1 MIYIKGCWIGML
13 KTGLGVQ
20 LRSSSPN
27 CALHFFSIFVKDYF
41 VTKVCSLKQ
50 KNAVFFLSLSI
61 ESSTNTE
68 EKFVMISL
76 TWASRQIASLES
88 STQKNLLET
97 LNSYELAITNLLTTR
112 KRFDTII
119 FDVCKLVFNVRN
131 RTLGNISK

>member
-20 LRSSSPN
+20 LRSSSPKL
-27 CALHFFSIFVKDYF
+27 CFTLFFNFVKDYF

-76 TWASRQIASLES
+76 T
-88 STQKNLLET
+88 
-97 LNSYELAITNLLTTR
+97 
-112 KRFDTII
+112 
-119 FDVCKLVFNVRN
+119 
-131 RTLGNISK
+131 

>member
-20 LRSSSPN
+20 LRSSSPKL
-27 CALHFFSIFVKDYF
+27 CFTLFFNFCERLF
-41 VTKVCSLKQ
+41 CNQSLQLEAK
-50 KNAVFFLSLSI
+50 KCCFLSLSI